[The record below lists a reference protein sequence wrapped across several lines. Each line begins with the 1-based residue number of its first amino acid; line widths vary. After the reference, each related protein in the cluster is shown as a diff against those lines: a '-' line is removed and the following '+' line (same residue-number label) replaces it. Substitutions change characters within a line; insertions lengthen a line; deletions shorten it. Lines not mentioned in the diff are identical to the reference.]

1 MSVHDPNSKY
11 EKLRLTK
18 RHEALLFDS
27 VLETY
32 VKARLTQPIS
42 AIDYCPDSRP
52 FKWTPVLAEFIADVQ
67 SATEVILCDSHDQQG
82 IWHTLSLRVAV
93 EMGATGLPEPKVV
106 SAKDAQAVAQK
117 CARIYHARGL
127 EPKQYF
133 TRIKRRAEDRP

>member
-1 MSVHDPNSKY
+1 MSATSLARSNGPA
-11 EKLRLTK
+11 LGA
-18 RHEALLFDS
+18 RHAALLFDS

-67 SATEVILCDSHDQQG
+67 SATEAVLYNSPAQQD
-82 IWHTLSLRVAV
+82 IWHQLSLRTAA
-93 EMGATGLPEPKVV
+93 EMGAAGLPEPKVV

-133 TRIKRRAEDRP
+133 TRIKQRSEDRI